1 MGYRRFCT
9 DIMESTT
16 ELTFALVVRDE
27 TDTYTYGGGYVTVIK
42 PPAAP
47 LADAILERD
56 MDDAV
61 TLIVRKGNDALPR
74 DKGRIR
80 AEYALKPKTDTGAGR
95 VLMEMVRT
103 KNQADR
109 RLPSG

>member
-1 MGYRRFCT
+1 
-9 DIMESTT
+9 MESATDVV
-16 ELTFALVVRDE
+16 FALVVRTADNQI
-27 TDTYTYGGGYVTVIK
+27 TMGGGYVTVIK

-61 TLIVRKGNDALPR
+61 TLIVSKGNDALPR

-80 AEYALKPKTDTGAGR
+80 AEYALKPKADTGAGR